1 MRAGLSKALAPILI
15 VASFASLFAVSLF
28 ALAGM
33 DREYRAMQLDM
44 ERSLRAV
51 LRAAPAGRS
60 IRPELEGLFSSVER
74 LERVAVSVDLEE
86 PRTALGRL
94 VELYDAGPTD
104 TDAFLDRFCE
114 SYAVLETDLA
124 RKRAALA
131 DSFYALI
138 AALALGF
145 IVAAAI
151 GADLSARLRLSRYEA
166 AWSRRSLL
174 ASLSAEERLRRR
186 IARDL
191 HDEVAQDI
199 AAARMLC
206 ERAASASGDAAGRQA
221 PLLSEAV
228 GLMSAAGK
236 RLRRLALDLRPPELE
251 RSGLSAAIEAL
262 CSRSLG
268 GQVRPAAFKAEPR
281 AARAADSLADEAAIQ
296 AFRIVQEALAN
307 ARKHAP
313 GQDAEVSLRLEGDR
327 GDGTL
332 VVEVTNRLVVAAGDA
347 AGDAAGAAP
356 SERLDESVSS
366 GLGQAIMR
374 ERAAIAGGELSAGV
388 EAGSFRVTMR
398 VPSREPGMEDGDA

>member
-268 GQVRPAAFKAEPR
+268 GQVRPAAFRAEPG

-347 AGDAAGAAP
+347 AGAAP